1 MLKFSLKSI
10 KNKFLC
16 TDYVISEIHKKIENE
31 KNSLISNMNYFME
44 NNSKIM
50 AEKIEGVMISKLD
63 TDRQHIENNIH
74 NLPDI
79 FIEKIHEYFKE
90 KEKIEFEYIKGE
102 KLNIVILV
110 QHATVWNSL
119 KSVYESMRHN
129 QMINVSVVLV
139 PFIHHDASVSK
150 TYFDLKDFFIK
161 ENIPFINYNF
171 YSLEVHRPH
180 IVFVQNPY
188 EETRP
193 ERFQI
198 AEIIKFGAKVCY
210 IPYALDIAGGLWHIQ
225 SQFNLMVHNLSWKIF
240 AISNQQKNLY
250 AKYCDAGSSH
260 IVVTGHPKFDNHK
273 LVNQVKN
280 EILLKKI
287 NGRKVI
293 LWTPHFSVGNPPTR
307 STYNIYQKT
316 IFDNFNKRE
325 DLFLYIRPHPL
336 FFKAMIN
343 HGIWSEED
351 EMKFRNMIEHSHNI
365 ALDENADYLQ
375 SFSISDA
382 LMADSG
388 SFLLEY
394 LPSLKPILY
403 LHHPDGLG
411 LYDETLEELYYKA
424 VNEQNITDFIDMIS
438 RGEDSELEKRKNAI
452 PDYLFGLDENIGEK
466 IVEHIIDAF
475 DKGDFYT
482 PTLVDNDTLQKQSI
496 SYWKNAS
503 NSFLTPDEYYAS
515 KEKILEAVCES
526 IKFNGNAIDIGCGNG
541 AFTFLLAKYLKE
553 IDACDASYSMICQA
567 KDEQNLNNLNNI
579 DFFNAELKDMKPFK
593 RYNLVSCMGV
603 TSTMPD
609 DLEFLKILKSFKMLV
624 KEEGYLLLIDS
635 LSLTKEQ
642 LYNDDTGYVTKYRN
656 ISDYKYLVEK
666 TGFELVEEHTIKL
679 VLEKEL
685 TNNLF
690 VFKNKGI

>member
-1 MLKFSLKSI
+1 MKYFLKQIRDKIFGV
-10 KNKFLC
+10 NV
-16 TDYVISEIHKKIENE
+16 VISETHQKI
-31 KNSLISNMNYFME
+31 E

-50 AEKIEGVMISKLD
+50 TK
-63 TDRQHIENNIH
+63 QIENHIN

-79 FIEKIHEYFKE
+79 FIEKIHAYVDE
-90 KEKIEFEYIKGE
+90 KERIEFEYIQGKN
-102 KLNIVILV
+102 LNIVFFI
-110 QHATVWNSL
+110 QHVTVWNSL
-119 KSVYESMRHN
+119 KSVYESMKHN

-139 PFIHHDASVSK
+139 PFIHNDASVSK
-150 TYFDLKDFFIK
+150 TYFELKEFFIK
-161 ENIPFINYNF
+161 ENIPFVNYNF
-171 YSLEVHRPH
+171 YSLDKHRPH
-180 IVFVQNPY
+180 IVFIQNPY
-188 EETRP
+188 EGTRP
-193 ERFQI
+193 EKFKI
-198 AEIIKFGAKVCY
+198 AEIVKYGAKICY
-210 IPYALDIAGGLWHIQ
+210 IPYGLDVGGGFWNIE
-225 SQFNLMVHNLSWKIF
+225 SQFNLDTHNNAWKIF
-240 AISNQQKNLY
+240 VRSNKQQIMYSKHCN
-250 AKYCDAGSSH
+250 AGSSH
-260 IVVTGHPKFDNHK
+260 IVVSGHPKFDNQK
-273 LVNQVKN
+273 SNNQVEN

-293 LWTPHFSVGNPPTR
+293 LWAPHFSVGNPPSW

-316 IFDNFNKRE
+316 VFDNFNKRE

-343 HGIWSEED
+343 HGIWSEQD
-351 EMKFRNMIEHSHNI
+351 EIKFRSMIEHSRNI
-365 ALDENADYLQ
+365 ALDENADYSQ
-375 SFSISDA
+375 SFLVSDA
-382 LMADSG
+382 LMADAG

-411 LYDETLEELYYKA
+411 LYDKDLEELYYKA

-466 IVEHIIDAF
+466 IVEYIIDAF

-496 SYWKNAS
+496 AYWQNAS
-503 NSFLTPDEYYAS
+503 NSFLAPDEYYAS

-526 IKFNGNAIDIGCGNG
+526 IKFNSNAIDIGCGNG
-541 AFTFLLAKYLKE
+541 TFTFLLAKYFTE
-553 IDACDASYSMICQA
+553 IDAYDASYSMICQA
-567 KDEQNLNNLNNI
+567 KDEQNLKNLTNI
-579 DFFNAELKDMKPFK
+579 DFFHAELKDMKPFK

-609 DLEFLKILKSFKMLV
+609 DLEFLKILKTFKMLV
-624 KEEGYLLLIDS
+624 KEEGHLLLIDS

-642 LYNDDTGYVTKYRN
+642 LYNDDTGYVAKYRN

-666 TGFELVEEHTIKL
+666 TGFELVEERTIKL
-679 VLEKEL
+679 VVEKEL

-690 VFKNKGI
+690 VFKNKEI

>member
-1 MLKFSLKSI
+1 MTNQTI
-10 KNKFLC
+10 K
-16 TDYVISEIHKKIENE
+16 ERE
-31 KNSLISNMNYFME
+31 KNE
-44 NNSKIM
+44 
-50 AEKIEGVMISKLD
+50 
-63 TDRQHIENNIH
+63 
-74 NLPDI
+74 
-79 FIEKIHEYFKE
+79 FK
-90 KEKIEFEYIKGE
+90 YTKGDN
-102 KLNIVILV
+102 LNIIFLV

-139 PFIHHDASVSK
+139 PFVHNDASTSK
-150 TYFDLKDFFIK
+150 TYFDLKEFFIK
-161 ENIPFINYNF
+161 ENIRFINYNF

-198 AEIIKFGAKVCY
+198 AEIIKFGAKICY
-210 IPYALDIAGGLWHIQ
+210 IPYGLDVGGGLWNTQ
-225 SQFNLMVHNLSWKIF
+225 SQFNLNIYNNAWRIF
-240 AISNQQKNLY
+240 VRSNKQKVMHS
-250 AKYCDAGSSH
+250 KYCDAGSSH
-260 IVVTGHPKFDNHK
+260 VIVTGHPKFDNQK
-273 LVNQVKN
+273 LNNQVQN
-280 EILLKKI
+280 EKILKKI

-293 LWTPHFSVGNPPTR
+293 LWTPHFSVGHPPTW

-316 IFDNFNKRE
+316 IFQELNKRK

-336 FFKAMIN
+336 FFKAMKNNNIF
-343 HGIWSEED
+343 SEED
-351 EMKFRNMIEHSHNI
+351 EINFKKMIDLSDNM
-365 ALDENADYLQ
+365 ALDENADYLE
-375 SFSISDA
+375 SFSISNA
-382 LMADSG
+382 LMADAG

-452 PDYLFGLDENIGEK
+452 PDYLFGLDENIGET

-496 SYWKNAS
+496 SYWQNAS
-503 NSFLTPDEYYAS
+503 NSFLADEYYAS

-541 AFTFLLAKYLKE
+541 TFTFLLAKHLKE
-553 IDACDASYSMICQA
+553 IDAYDASYSMICQA

-579 DFFNAELKDMKPFK
+579 DFFHAELKDMKPFK

-603 TSTMPD
+603 TSTIPD

-642 LYNDDTGYVTKYRN
+642 LYNDDTGYVAKYRN

-666 TGFELVEEHTIKL
+666 TGFELVEVHTIKL
-679 VLEKEL
+679 VVEKEL

>member
-1 MLKFSLKSI
+1 MNMKY
-10 KNKFLC
+10 
-16 TDYVISEIHKKIENE
+16 YVKQLRNRLLGSNVIISEIHQKIENE
-31 KNSLISNMNYFME
+31 KNSLIFDMNYFIE

-50 AEKIEGVMISKLD
+50 AKEIEGVMISKLD
-63 TDRQHIENNIH
+63 TDRQHIEN
-74 NLPDI
+74 
-79 FIEKIHEYFKE
+79 KR
-90 KEKIEFEYIKGE
+90 IEFKYIKGE
-102 KLNIVILV
+102 KLNVVFFV

-129 QMINVSVVLV
+129 QMINVSVVLL
-139 PFIHHDASVSK
+139 PFVHNDASVSK
-150 TYFDLKDFFIK
+150 TYYDLKDFFIK

-171 YSLEVHRPH
+171 YSLEAHRPH

-198 AEIIKFGAKVCY
+198 TEIVKCGAKICY
-210 IPYALDIAGGLWHIQ
+210 IPYGLDVSGGFWNIQ
-225 SQFNLMVHNLSWKIF
+225 SQFNLDIHKYAWKIF
-240 AISNQQKNLY
+240 ARSNRQKIMY

-260 IVVTGHPKFDNHK
+260 VIVTGHPKFDNQK

-280 EILLKKI
+280 EKILKKI

-293 LWTPHFSVGNPPTR
+293 LWTPHFSVENPPTW
-307 STYNIYQKT
+307 STYHIYQKT
-316 IFDNFNKRE
+316 IFDEFNKRE

-351 EMKFRNMIEHSHNI
+351 EIKFRNMIENSHNM
-365 ALDENADYLQ
+365 ALDESADYLQ
-375 SFSISDA
+375 SFSISHA

-403 LHHPDGLG
+403 LHHPEGLG

-424 VNEQNITDFIDMIS
+424 VNEQNIIDFIDMIS
-438 RGEDSELEKRKNAI
+438 KGKDPELEKREKAI
-452 PDYLFGLDENIGEK
+452 PDYLFGLDENIGGK
-466 IVEHIIDAF
+466 IVDHIIDAF

-496 SYWKNAS
+496 AYLQNAS
-503 NSFLTPDEYYAS
+503 NSFLAPDEYYAS

-541 AFTFLLAKYLKE
+541 TFTFLLAKYLKE
-553 IDACDASYSMICQA
+553 IDAYDASYSMICQA
-567 KDEQNLNNLNNI
+567 KYEQNLNNFNNI
-579 DFFNAELKDMKPFK
+579 DFFHAELKDMKPFK

-642 LYNDDTGYVTKYRN
+642 VYNDESGYVAKYRN
-656 ISDYKYLVEK
+656 ISDYKYLVHK
-666 TGFELVEEHTIKL
+666 TGFDLVEEHTIK
-679 VLEKEL
+679 VVTEKEL
-685 TNNLF
+685 TNNLLI
-690 VFKNKGI
+690 FKNKKSY